1 MDKVKILLVGSAFA
15 ADLHMDAYSR
25 FKDRVDIVAI
35 ASNDLPQIGRLTA
48 KYGVTGY
55 KTYEDYTTA
64 INETDVDLVD
74 ICVPNFLHHD
84 VCMKA
89 LGKGRHVICEK
100 PLATTVADGEAMIK
114 KSAET
119 GKHIYY
125 AEDWLFAPA
134 ILRALDI
141 IGEGAI
147 GKPVFM
153 RARECHSGS
162 HSPFAQKIQFC
173 GGGCMLHLGI
183 HPVAFMLSLKNNEW
197 AELTAMATGGLEHNL
212 IHKQLEGEDWASC
225 SIRFKDGTTAL
236 IEANYTTSGGMED
249 IIDFYGDKG
258 VLHID
263 LNMSGPIHCF
273 SVPGMRYTV
282 EKAEITNGW
291 SRPAVDEKLNLG
303 YVGEIGHFLDCCAN
317 DKPAKPGLRGIDGLQ
332 ALKVVDAVYRSARE
346 GRAIKN
352 E

>member
-1 MDKVKILLVGSAFA
+1 MKKQKILLVGSAFA

-25 FKDRVDIVAI
+25 FTDKIDIVAI
-35 ASNDLPQIGRLTA
+35 ASNDLPQIARLA
-48 KYGVTGY
+48 DKYKVSGY
-55 KTYEDYTTA
+55 KVYEDYTQA
-64 INETDVDLVD
+64 INETDCDLVD
-74 ICVPNFLHHD
+74 ICVPNFLHYD

-89 LGKGRHVICEK
+89 LDKGRHVICEK
-100 PLATTVADGEAMIK
+100 PLATVVADGEAMIQ
-114 KSAET
+114 KSNET

-134 ILRALDI
+134 LTKAREI
-141 IGEGAI
+141 IEEGAI

-162 HSPFAQKIQFC
+162 HSPFAQKLQFC

-197 AELTAMATGGLEHNL
+197 TELSAMATGGLEDNL
-212 IHKQLEGEDWASC
+212 IHKNLEGEDWAC
-225 SIRFKDGTTAL
+225 CNIRFKDGTTAVV
-236 IEANYTTSGGMED
+236 EANYATSGGMED

-263 LNMSGPIHCF
+263 LIMSGPLLCF
-273 SVPGMRYTV
+273 SIDGIQYTV
-282 EKAEITNGW
+282 EKAEITTGW

-303 YVGEIGHFLDCCAN
+303 YVGEIGHFLECCAAH
-317 DKPAKPGLRGIDGLQ
+317 KPAKPGLRGIDGLQ